1 LAQELLKGV
10 LTLAKAAEQGG
21 FDGDCKIIGRF
32 RHTATPVLNNPINL
46 TLKDSRWNITG
57 EGWINA
63 LTVDSLSDLA
73 AEAPVTIHVKAL
85 TVGGESYADGTYA
98 EGNVTIEVD
107 STVIEVKDNGV
118 VDAGQTYGNVKYA
131 LISVLEDG
139 TPDSK
144 AFTVKRQ
151 NYVDGN
157 LYFKLLP
164 EEGYRIV
171 SVSAEGGVLS
181 ENTAGGELEAYE
193 QVVVPYLETKEMT
206 VTVTVAR

>member
-1 LAQELLKGV
+1 MERAGV
-10 LTLAKAAEQGG
+10 HVAAGQRENAVIGAVAPGSFVSNLQNIERTKV
-21 FDGDCKIIGRF
+21 FLCIGRELMVGGG
-32 RHTATPVLNNPINL
+32 RGAQRLLLAVETAVCRAVCGD
-46 TLKDSRWNITG
+46 K
-57 EGWINA
+57 
-63 LTVDSLSDLA
+63 
-73 AEAPVTIHVKAL
+73 
-85 TVGGESYADGTYA
+85 VGGESYADGTYT
-98 EGNVTIEVD
+98 EGHVTVEVD

-131 LISVLEDG
+131 LVSLLEDG